1 MNRHFTEE
9 ELTLYYYGE
18 ARRREDIDAHLG
30 RCTAGATTYK
40 GIAATLAM
48 LATPDAPARGE
59 QYGLEVW
66 QRIRHKLPEQNAPWW
81 TPWIRSDRLG
91 WAAVAATI
99 VVAAFVAG
107 RVWERR
113 PAAPAVPGAAA
124 ATRSAPAAAVPHR
137 SRRASLADHLS

>member
-30 RCTAGATTYK
+30 TCTACATTYK
-40 GIAATLAM
+40 EIAATLAM
-48 LATPDAPARGE
+48 IATPDAPARGD

-66 QRIRHKLPEQNAPWW
+66 QRIRHKLPEQAAPWW
-81 TPWIRSDRLG
+81 AGVFRYDRLAF
-91 WAAVAATI
+91 AAAAAAL

-107 RVWERR
+107 RTWQQSSRVAPS
-113 PAAPAVPGAAA
+113 PATTQAVNTGTGTSTE
-124 ATRSAPAAAVPHR
+124 TRQR
-137 SRRASLADHLS
+137 

>member
-30 RCTAGATTYK
+30 TCTACATTYK
-40 GIAATLAM
+40 EIAATLAM
-48 LATPDAPARGE
+48 IATPDAPARGE

-66 QRIRHKLPEQNAPWW
+66 QRIRNKLPEQNAPWW
-81 TPWIRSDRLG
+81 TPWIRSDRLA

-107 RVWERR
+107 AYGNGSRHRR
-113 PAAPAVPGAAA
+113 RYRQRRRRREA
-124 ATRSAPAAAVPHR
+124 RHR
-137 SRRASLADHLS
+137 PKSRTASC